1 MNFKLGQKSADL
13 LKEQIGVDKVNK
25 ETNKR
30 RKQEYKGPCDLNVD
44 SGESPKECELTFT
57 KEYKKNMGIV
67 YLGSTYYKFSP
78 VNRAVFFVTSA
89 DISLPSVEKT
99 PSEEEEDKPITLK
112 PKFKFK
118 SDVKE
123 SFGNS
128 IITPTRMLDGIITV
142 RAKMF
147 RNNINKLFRDIKNF
161 DAKIEETDKDIIE
174 MFIKNGFVVE
184 GHADGSPPSKV
195 TDKIKSD
202 HGGEAFDGITDLYE
216 RNNWLAEKR
225 AKNLFN
231 LFINKLENLE
241 KWGID
246 DEAKNYLINTLKL
259 QENGGKS
266 TLKIVNHLNTDG
278 TINKGEIGPQYR
290 SMNFIPDFNETITLN
305 REIKIKEPVESKLL
319 KKELEPKETKIKHNG
334 KEIDAF
340 RTTDGKYTYIGVEN
354 LDGIPKITNTTF
366 DGSSKIFI
374 GTKDGIFGINNY
386 RLGQIRP
393 TGGMESNQLTTPDNS
408 LWCYIEEL
416 SYKFEEGGKVYK
428 KLYPF
433 MLAFTR
439 LY

>member
-1 MNFKLGQKSADL
+1 
-13 LKEQIGVDKVNK
+13 
-25 ETNKR
+25 
-30 RKQEYKGPCDLNVD
+30 
-44 SGESPKECELTFT
+44 
-57 KEYKKNMGIV
+57 
-67 YLGSTYYKFSP
+67 
-78 VNRAVFFVTSA
+78 
-89 DISLPSVEKT
+89 
-99 PSEEEEDKPITLK
+99 
-112 PKFKFK
+112 
-118 SDVKE
+118 
-123 SFGNS
+123 
-128 IITPTRMLDGIITV
+128 MLDGIITV

-147 RNNINKLFRDIKNF
+147 RNKINKLFRDIKSFNE
-161 DAKIEETDKDIIE
+161 KIEETDKDIIE

-225 AKNLFN
+225 ARNLFN

-278 TINKGEIGPQYR
+278 TVNKGEIGPQYR

-305 REIKIKEPVESKLL
+305 REIKIKEPKKAKLL
-319 KKELEPKETKIKHNG
+319 EKELEPETIEIYHNG
-334 KEIDAF
+334 KKIDAF
-340 RTTDGKYTYIGVEN
+340 RTTDGKDTFIGVEN

-366 DGSSKIFI
+366 DGSSKITVKNI
-374 GTKDGIFGINNY
+374 GNDEILINDY
-386 RLGQIRP
+386 KLGQLSSN
-393 TGGMESNQLTTPDNS
+393 TGRGKYLLITEKDAC
-408 LWCYIEEL
+408 WCYIEEL

-433 MLAFTR
+433 MLGFDSQ
-439 LY
+439 Y

>member
-1 MNFKLGQKSADL
+1 
-13 LKEQIGVDKVNK
+13 
-25 ETNKR
+25 
-30 RKQEYKGPCDLNVD
+30 
-44 SGESPKECELTFT
+44 
-57 KEYKKNMGIV
+57 
-67 YLGSTYYKFSP
+67 
-78 VNRAVFFVTSA
+78 
-89 DISLPSVEKT
+89 
-99 PSEEEEDKPITLK
+99 
-112 PKFKFK
+112 
-118 SDVKE
+118 
-123 SFGNS
+123 
-128 IITPTRMLDGIITV
+128 MLDGIITV

-225 AKNLFN
+225 ARNLFN

-278 TINKGEIGPQYR
+278 TVNKGEIGPQYR
-290 SMNFIPDFNETITLN
+290 TMNFIPDFNETITLN
-305 REIKIKEPVESKLL
+305 REIKIKGPKKAILL
-319 KKELEPKETKIKHNG
+319 EKELQPEMIKIYHDG
-334 KEIDAF
+334 KKIDVF
-340 RTTDGKYTYIGVEN
+340 RTTDGKDTFIGVEN

>member
-1 MNFKLGQKSADL
+1 MRKIQTLNEELNRMKGLMNFKLGQKSADL
-13 LKEQIGVDKVNK
+13 LKEQGEK
-25 ETNKR
+25 
-30 RKQEYKGPCDLNVD
+30 PCDLTTEK
-44 SGESPKECELTFT
+44 GILKTCKLTFT
-57 KEYKKNMGIV
+57 KELGKNMG
-67 YLGSTYYKFSP
+67 K
-78 VNRAVFFVTSA
+78 VNVGNSSYMTTRVVTFVTSGE
-89 DISLPSVEKT
+89 ISIPSIEKT
-99 PSEEEEDKPITLK
+99 PSEEGKDKPITLY
-112 PKFKFK
+112 PKFEFK
-118 SDVKE
+118 SDIRQ

-128 IITPTRMLDGIITV
+128 IITPTPSLNKIINIK
-142 RAKMF
+142 AKNF

-225 AKNLFN
+225 ARNLFN
-231 LFINKLENLE
+231 LFINMLENLE
-241 KWGID
+241 KWEID

-305 REIKIKEPVESKLL
+305 REIKIKEPKKAKLL
-319 KKELEPKETKIKHNG
+319 KKELEPETIKIYHNG
-334 KEIDAF
+334 KKIDAF
-340 RTTDGKYTYIGVEN
+340 RTTDGKDTFIGVEN

-366 DGSSKIFI
+366 DGSSEIYI
-374 GTKDGIFGINNY
+374 GTKNDIFGINNY
-386 RLGQIRP
+386 ILGPIRP
-393 TGGMESNQLTTPDNS
+393 TGGLGSNQLTTPKDS
-408 LWCYIEEL
+408 FWCYVEEL

-433 MLAFTR
+433 MLGFDSQ
-439 LY
+439 Y